1 MNKLK
6 ELAGDP
12 AKLEAALKEIWTKFD
27 TKNQGWVTHDEFRA
41 VSIELRKA
49 SGEPVDKMPSEEERN
64 KIKQLIDP
72 DNTGKVT
79 FEQFV
84 KLTKLGLEK
93 SA

>member
-6 ELAGDP
+6 ELANDP
-12 AKLEAALKEIWTKFD
+12 EKLEAALKQIWSKFD

-41 VSIELRKA
+41 ISIELRKGA
-49 SGEPVDKMPSEEERN
+49 GEHVDKMPSDEERN

-84 KLTKLGLEK
+84 KLTKLGFEK
-93 SA
+93 GV

>member
-27 TKNQGWVTHDEFRA
+27 TKNQGWVTQDEFRA

-49 SGEPVDKMPSEEERN
+49 SGEAVDKMPSDEERK

-84 KLTKLGLEK
+84 KLAKLGLEK
-93 SA
+93 GV

>member
-6 ELAGDP
+6 ELANDP
-12 AKLEAALKEIWTKFD
+12 EKLEAALKQIWSKFD
-27 TKNQGWVTHDEFRA
+27 TKNQGWVNHDEFRA
-41 VSIELRKA
+41 ISIELRKGA
-49 SGEPVDKMPSEEERN
+49 GESVDKMPSDEERN

-84 KLTKLGLEK
+84 KLTKLGFEK
-93 SA
+93 GV